1 MSTTRREISDRPRNW
16 TGRGSPRIRHRAWRR
31 RHRGLHRRRGRRQRL
46 PRRHLPTA
54 RGAGTNDPLALRGDR
69 PRRGHVLRHVRTRVR
84 PLVPG
89 PLMLFLAT
97 AGVVT
102 IDGTVIV
109 ELITFLVML
118 AILARYVYPRIVEV
132 AEARQRAIAQQLK
145 EAEEARA
152 AAQAQLEE
160 ATAKLNDARKSAQS
174 VLDAAAKSAE
184 QLRQEL
190 RQKADEEAK
199 RSVENARKQIEAER
213 DQAIRT
219 VRTEVADL
227 VVTATEKVI
236 GETLDDAKHR
246 RLIERAI
253 EEVASGDGSR

>member
-1 MSTTRREISDRPRNW
+1 
-16 TGRGSPRIRHRAWRR
+16 
-31 RHRGLHRRRGRRQRL
+31 
-46 PRRHLPTA
+46 
-54 RGAGTNDPLALRGDR
+54 
-69 PRRGHVLRHVRTRVR
+69 
-84 PLVPG
+84 
-89 PLMLFLAT
+89 MLFLAT

-132 AEARQRAIAQQLK
+132 AEARQRAIALQLK
-145 EAEEARA
+145 EAEDARA
-152 AAQAQLEE
+152 AAQAQMEE

-190 RQKADEEAK
+190 RQKADEEAR

-213 DQAIRT
+213 DQAIRS
-219 VRTEVADL
+219 VRAEVADL

-236 GETLDDAKHR
+236 GETLDEPKHR

-253 EEVASGDGSR
+253 EEVVASGDGSR